1 MDVQAISDT
10 LEIHDVL
17 YDYAWACDNGDW
29 ALLRSVFTDD
39 ARLDYSSAGGPAGGR
54 DEVCTWLEESL
65 SQIQITHVVSNVQVD
80 LHVDEAAV
88 RAMFYCIVMIEGQ
101 QITTS
106 GYYRDQFR
114 RTSEGWKIL
123 SLTEDNRWMTSPSAV
138 TAQA

>member
-54 DEVCTWLEESL
+54 DQLCTWLEESL

-80 LHVDEAAV
+80 LHGDDAAV
-88 RAMFYCIVMIEGQ
+88 RALFYCIVMIDGQ

-106 GYYRDQFR
+106 GYYRDQLR
-114 RTSEGWKIL
+114 RTSEGWRIA
-123 SLTEDNRWMTSPSAV
+123 SLTEDNRWMTSPAAV
-138 TAQA
+138 AQT